1 MFTYNPNQE
10 YPMARRIQMKPD
22 VAPEPII
29 TEDGRRL
36 GNFLPGFGYWITPQN
51 EAICR
56 KVIEDGRAIEVDENH
71 SPFNKAG
78 IKIGAQDGMVLGS
91 ITIEE

>member
-1 MFTYNPNQE
+1 MV
-10 YPMARRIQMKPD
+10 RRIQMKED
-22 VAPEPII
+22 AQPEPII
-29 TEDGRRL
+29 TQDGRRL
-36 GNFLPGFGYWITPQN
+36 GTFLPGHGYWITPQN

-56 KVIEDGRAIEVDENH
+56 KVIEDGRAIEVDETH

-91 ITIEE
+91 ISIEE